1 MSTGATA
8 TAKETLI
15 VSRTGDPK
23 WFFLPP
29 GTEIPL
35 KQRLK
40 EPQTFRMGGLNF
52 YSAEAEDLGPN
63 QRQRY
68 FLFSVSMENALKLPE
83 EVTSKFNFPPSEKYP
98 HGIVNE

>member
-23 WFFLPP
+23 WFHLPP

-35 KQRLK
+35 KHRLK
-40 EPQTFRMGGLNF
+40 EPQNFRMGGLNF
-52 YSAEAEDLGPN
+52 YSSEAEDLGPG
-63 QRQRY
+63 QRQQY
-68 FLFSVSMENALKLPE
+68 FLFSVSMEDALKPPE
-83 EVTSKFNFPPSEKYP
+83 KIISRFNFPPSEKHP